1 MKHMSRLTDRTV
13 CGPVYTQPA
22 SKIKCS
28 LAVRPF
34 RLHSNHE
41 VTPNSTPFH
50 FWWSHCSEAD
60 TITPAN
66 TSTPHVKL
74 SGLIT
79 SYYLRASCQEQAGV
93 LRKRKLIWFKSVCS
107 GGRGRRQTKLRILK
121 KRE

>member
-13 CGPVYTQPA
+13 CGPVHTQPA